1 MKISSFVRSVL
12 KLASIGAPFV
22 YSIWQTVRT
31 SSCMT
36 VCLDLTSMQMLLCV
50 SHSLNK
56 FTFSLYQSAAAMFN
70 ICQVCG
76 YASVVVFLNLK
87 YGYTR

>member
-36 VCLDLTSMQMLLCV
+36 IWLDLTSMQMLPLC
-50 SHSLNK
+50 
-56 FTFSLYQSAAAMFN
+56 FSF
-70 ICQVCG
+70 V
-76 YASVVVFLNLK
+76 K
-87 YGYTR
+87 